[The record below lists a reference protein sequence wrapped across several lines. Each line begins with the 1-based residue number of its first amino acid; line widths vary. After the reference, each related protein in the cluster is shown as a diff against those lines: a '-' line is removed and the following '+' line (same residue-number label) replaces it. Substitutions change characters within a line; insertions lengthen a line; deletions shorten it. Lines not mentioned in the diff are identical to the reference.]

1 MDETQTGLSPLAN
14 KPAFLAV
21 YAGFTVALNVIRPAR
36 FALSMAISPYFERI
50 RKSFQRT
57 FGVGPKGAAVLM
69 IILINLLGTC
79 SLMALGVG
87 LASVLSGVPV
97 WGT

>member
-1 MDETQTGLSPLAN
+1 MAPGQ

-21 YAGFTVALNVIRPAR
+21 YAGFTVMLNVIRPAR

-50 RKSFQRT
+50 RKSIQNK
-57 FGVGPKGAAVLM
+57 FGVSPRAAAVLM
-69 IILINLLGTC
+69 IIFINFIGTC
-79 SLMALGVG
+79 SLMACGVG

-97 WGT
+97 WAGK